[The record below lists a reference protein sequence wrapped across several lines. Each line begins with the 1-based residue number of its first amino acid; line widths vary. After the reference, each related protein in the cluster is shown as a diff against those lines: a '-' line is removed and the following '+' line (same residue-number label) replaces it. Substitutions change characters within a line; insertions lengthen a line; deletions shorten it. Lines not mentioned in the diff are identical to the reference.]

1 MYEEDE
7 EFGLHARRFEGIAW
21 RVGEGSW
28 ELGSEVRGLGAVSS
42 AWLTIPFGPTRAMV
56 RVHEKRSVPYMLLK
70 KT

>member
-28 ELGSEVRGLGAVSS
+28 ELGSEVRGEEFFVEVDAGDVE
-42 AWLTIPFGPTRAMV
+42 GV
-56 RVHEKRSVPYMLLK
+56 G
-70 KT
+70 